1 MHYLKLG
8 VSVTDKII
16 VPLSL
21 RVLNRIAKHYSV
33 TVVGIVLFNVCS
45 LFTSIILKDFDW
57 LAASGGVTTIFGVL
71 LTVSHSVPKTDEEV
85 QYYVASIF
93 PKSGDGIMSEL
104 PTARGVN
111 LSIPEVSEDN
121 EALMKNTAKKVLKI
135 ESIGVTLTI
144 IGTLLWAYS
153 GFLTNFIYP
162 YKCLTSC

>member
-1 MHYLKLG
+1 MHYLTFG
-8 VSVTDKII
+8 VFVTDKII
-16 VPLSL
+16 VPVSL
-21 RVLNRIAKHYSV
+21 RVLNKIAKHYLV
-33 TVVGIVLFNVCS
+33 TVISIVLFNVCS
-45 LFTSIILKDFDW
+45 LFASIVLKDFNW

-71 LTVSHSVPKTDEEV
+71 LTVSHSVPKNDEEV

-93 PKSGDGIMSEL
+93 PKSRDGIMSEL

-111 LSIPEVSEDN
+111 LSIPEVSDDD
-121 EALMKNTAKKVLKI
+121 EALMKNTAKKILKI

-162 YKCLTSC
+162 VKCITSC